1 MKKLWILARQPTLP
15 KAVLDDLTQQAKT
28 LGFDT
33 DALIYVRQDLPPD
46 K

>member
-15 KAVLDDLTQQAKT
+15 KAVPDALTQQAKA

-33 DALIYVRQDLPPD
+33 DALIYVRQDLSPG